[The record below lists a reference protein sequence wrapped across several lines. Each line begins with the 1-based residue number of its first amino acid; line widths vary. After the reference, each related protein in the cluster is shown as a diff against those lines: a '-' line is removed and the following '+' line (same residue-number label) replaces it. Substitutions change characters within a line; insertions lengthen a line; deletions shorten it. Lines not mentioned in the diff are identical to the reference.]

1 MPRSLT
7 TLSLAASLM
16 LPILSGLA
24 LAPGSAWAD
33 DASAKTGAVAYP
45 DNPSG
50 TPQADNNGAPV
61 VTDKAAC
68 PSGSKC
74 ADKPAPSATADSAT
88 TGGNAAQSGGVRTP
102 ATAYPD
108 SPVPTPATV
117 PNGTAPKR

>member
-1 MPRSLT
+1 MTRSLT
-7 TLSLAASLM
+7 SLAVVASLM
-16 LPILSGLA
+16 LPLVPGLTIL
-24 LAPGSAWAD
+24 PGSALAD
-33 DASAKTGAVAYP
+33 DATAKTGAVAYP

-50 TPQADNNGAPV
+50 TPQAQNNGAPV

-74 ADKPAPSATADSAT
+74 ADKPAPSASADSAT
-88 TGGNAAQSGGVRTP
+88 TGGDKAQSGGVRTP
-102 ATAYPD
+102 ATAYPS